1 MSRHQKAGSCRIDP
15 TEAPCLCRRREWR
28 EAYLICCLL
37 FCCVISWYSFPHIF
51 ALEFPDA
58 PVHGHDAPEAKPGDF
73 LLDMVGTRFYVSYRV
88 IGAFV
93 RICSFTV
100 KAELE
105 SNSAPYSHQMP
116 HACIVFRSC
125 LQRNDS
131 SIRGRYGNIL
141 AEVSCMEL
149 LMRY

>member
-1 MSRHQKAGSCRIDP
+1 MLLTILLRNQLVFLP
-15 TEAPCLCRRREWR
+15 
-28 EAYLICCLL
+28 AY
-37 FCCVISWYSFPHIF
+37 FCIGVSN
-51 ALEFPDA
+51 A
-58 PVHGHDAPEAKPGDF
+58 PVHCYDAPEAKPGDF

-131 SIRGRYGNIL
+131 SIRRRYGNIL